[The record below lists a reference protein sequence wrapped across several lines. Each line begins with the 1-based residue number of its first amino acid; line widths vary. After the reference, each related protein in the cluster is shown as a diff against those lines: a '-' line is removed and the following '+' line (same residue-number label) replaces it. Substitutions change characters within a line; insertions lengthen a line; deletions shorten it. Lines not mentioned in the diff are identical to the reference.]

1 MRGYFERMGVVTM
14 PDPSTI
20 VRMSLDPPVP
30 RQPADRRPLIAAAVG
45 IAALVIGAVVAFVV
59 LRGSPSATASPSAAQ
74 STSPSPTATER
85 PSPTAGPTA
94 RCPLD
99 GEPLA
104 EGTELVEPALAVQI
118 ENDPAARPA
127 RNLTRADIVIET
139 TVEGDVT
146 RFSAIF
152 LCDGTLGLT
161 GPVRSA
167 RYHNIDLW
175 QDLRVLTIG
184 FGASDGAL
192 ERFADAGMPYPNGND
207 GGWPWYERTSSR
219 EAPHNVYVDLEA
231 LRDDLD
237 EDDRLMA
244 LADRVD
250 ELRPPWTISEDAVL
264 PDDGHDVT
272 SLDIRTNSFW
282 EFGWT
287 WDADLGAYRRSDA
300 GVEIE
305 DEATDEPLAFTSL
318 IVQRVTQEV
327 VTGDPDPGGFDRRLQ
342 HLVGSGE
349 GMLYTQGRG
358 FEISWERPTSADGTT
373 WTFTDS
379 GEPLVLP
386 PGEVW
391 WHVLPHESVVTEG

>member
-1 MRGYFERMGVVTM
+1 M
-14 PDPSTI
+14 
-20 VRMSLDPPVP
+20 
-30 RQPADRRPLIAAAVG
+30 AAAIG
-45 IAALVIGAVVAFVV
+45 IAIVIGAVVAC
-59 LRGSPSATASPSAAQ
+59 SPPATASPSASASQ
-74 STSPSPTATER
+74 SASPSPTGS
-85 PSPTAGPTA
+85 PSPTDSPTPA
-94 RCPLD
+94 FCPLD

-104 EGTELVEPALAVQI
+104 DGTELVEPALAVQI

-139 TVEGDVT
+139 LVEGDVT
-146 RFSAIF
+146 RFTAIF
-152 LCDGTLGLT
+152 LCDETDGLT
-161 GPVRSA
+161 GSIRSA

-175 QDLRVLTIG
+175 QDLGVLTIG

-192 ERFADAGMPYPNGND
+192 ERFANADMPYPNGND
-207 GGWPWYERTSSR
+207 GGWPWYERTATR

-237 EDDRLMA
+237 VDDRLIA
-244 LADRVD
+244 LADEVD
-250 ELRPPWTISEDAVL
+250 ELRPPWTFSEDAVL
-264 PDDGHDVT
+264 PDDARDVT
-272 SLDIRTNSFW
+272 SLGIRTNSFW

-287 WDADLGAYRRSDA
+287 WDAELGAYRRSDA
-300 GVEIE
+300 GVEID

-342 HLVGSGE
+342 HMVGSGE
-349 GMLYTQGRG
+349 GVLYAEGRAV
-358 FEISWERPTSADGTT
+358 EISWERPTADDRTT
-373 WTFTDS
+373 WTITAT
-379 GEPLVLP
+379 GEPVVLA

>member
-1 MRGYFERMGVVTM
+1 MSSER
-14 PDPSTI
+14 PAPS
-20 VRMSLDPPVP
+20 RHAERHPPS
-30 RQPADRRPLIAAAVG
+30 RWAIG
-45 IAALVIGAVVAFVV
+45 IAALLIGAAAAC
-59 LRGSPSATASPSAAQ
+59 SPAATASPSARV
-74 STSPSPTATER
+74 SPSPSPTESES
-85 PSPTAGPTA
+85 PSPTGSPGPTA
-94 RCPLD
+94 ACPLD

-104 EGTELVEPALAVQI
+104 EGTELVEPALVVQI

-139 TVEGDVT
+139 LVEGDVT

-152 LCDGTLGLT
+152 LCDETEGLT
-161 GPVRSA
+161 GSIRSA

-175 QDLRVLTIG
+175 QDIGVLTVG

-207 GGWPWYERTSSR
+207 GGWPWYERTSDR

-231 LRDDLD
+231 LRADLSQD
-237 EDDRLMA
+237 ERLIA
-244 LADRVD
+244 LADAVD
-250 ELRPPWTISEDAVL
+250 ELRPPWTFSEDAAL
-264 PDDGHDVT
+264 PDEARDVT

-300 GVEIE
+300 GEEID

-349 GMLYTQGRG
+349 GVLYTQGRAV
-358 FEISWERPTSADGTT
+358 EISWERPTAEDRTT
-373 WTFTDS
+373 WTFTAT
-379 GEPLVLP
+379 GEPVVLL

-391 WHVLPHESVVTEG
+391 WHILPHESVVTEG

>member
-1 MRGYFERMGVVTM
+1 
-14 PDPSTI
+14 
-20 VRMSLDPPVP
+20 MSIDQPAP
-30 RQPADRRPLIAAAVG
+30 RQPVQRRPRIAAAIG
-45 IAALVIGAVVAFVV
+45 IAALAIGAVAC
-59 LRGSPSATASPSAAQ
+59 SPAASASPSVSVASA
-74 STSPSPTATER
+74 TPSPTER
-85 PSPTAGPTA
+85 PSPTGSPAPVTD
-94 RCPLD
+94 CPLD

-104 EGTELVEPALAVQI
+104 EGTELVEPALVVQI

-139 TVEGDVT
+139 LVEGDVT
-146 RFSAIF
+146 RFSAIY
-152 LCDGTLGLT
+152 LCDETIGLT

-175 QDLRVLTIG
+175 QDIRVLTVG
-184 FGASDGAL
+184 FGASLGAL

-207 GGWPWYERTSSR
+207 GGWPWYERTADR
-219 EAPHNVYVDLEA
+219 EAPHNLYVDLEA

-244 LADRVD
+244 LADEVD
-250 ELRPPWTISEDAVL
+250 ELRPPWTFSADAVL
-264 PDDGHDVT
+264 PDDARDVT
-272 SLDIRTNSFW
+272 SLNIRTNSFW
-282 EFGWT
+282 EFGWA
-287 WDADLGAYRRSDA
+287 WDAELGAYRRSDA
-300 GVEIE
+300 GVEID

-349 GMLYTQGRG
+349 GVLYAQGRAI
-358 FEISWERPTSADGTT
+358 EISWERPTAEDRTT
-373 WTFTDS
+373 WTFTAT
-379 GEPLVLP
+379 GEPLVLA

-391 WHVLPHESVVTEG
+391 WHILPHESVVTEG

>member
-1 MRGYFERMGVVTM
+1 M
-14 PDPSTI
+14 
-20 VRMSLDPPVP
+20 
-30 RQPADRRPLIAAAVG
+30 
-45 IAALVIGAVVAFVV
+45 
-59 LRGSPSATASPSAAQ
+59 
-74 STSPSPTATER
+74 
-85 PSPTAGPTA
+85 
-94 RCPLD
+94 
-99 GEPLA
+99 A
-104 EGTELVEPALAVQI
+104 EGTELEEPALAVQI

-146 RFSAIF
+146 RFTAIF
-152 LCDGTLGLT
+152 LCDETDGLT
-161 GPVRSA
+161 GSVRSA

-192 ERFADAGMPYPNGND
+192 ELFADADMPYPNGND
-207 GGWPWYERTSSR
+207 GGWPWYERTDTR

-237 EDDRLMA
+237 EDDRLTA
-244 LADRVD
+244 LADEVD
-250 ELRPPWTISEDAVL
+250 ELRPPWTFSEDAVL
-264 PDDGHDVT
+264 PDGARDVT

-287 WDADLGAYRRSDA
+287 WDAELGAYRRSDA
-300 GVEIE
+300 GVEID
-305 DEATDEPLAFTSL
+305 DEATEEPLAFTTL

-349 GMLYTQGRG
+349 GMLYTQGRAI
-358 FEISWERPTSADGTT
+358 EISWERPTAEDRTT
-373 WTFTDS
+373 WTFTAS
-379 GEPLVLP
+379 GEPVVLP
-386 PGEVW
+386 PGEIW
-391 WHVLPHESVVTEG
+391 WHILPHESVVTEG

>member
-1 MRGYFERMGVVTM
+1 MATA

-20 VRMSLDPPVP
+20 VRMSIDHPAP
-30 RQPADRRPLIAAAVG
+30 RQPAQRRPLIVVVVG
-45 IAALVIGAVVAFVV
+45 IAVLAIGAVAC
-59 LRGSPSATASPSAAQ
+59 SPPATASPSDSVASAA
-74 STSPSPTATER
+74 PSPTER
-85 PSPTAGPTA
+85 PSPTGSPGTPAN
-94 RCPLD
+94 CPLD

-118 ENDPAARPA
+118 ENDPASRPA

-139 TVEGDVT
+139 LVEGDVT
-146 RFSAIF
+146 RFTAIF
-152 LCDGTLGLT
+152 LCDETEGLT
-161 GPVRSA
+161 GSIRSA

-184 FGASDGAL
+184 FGASLGAL

-207 GGWPWYERTSSR
+207 GGWPWYERVSSR

-244 LADRVD
+244 LADDVD
-250 ELRPPWTISEDAVL
+250 ELRPPWTFSAEAVL
-264 PDDGHDVT
+264 PDDARDVT
-272 SLDIRTNSFW
+272 SLNIRTNSFW

-287 WDADLGAYRRSDA
+287 WDAELGAYRRSDA

-305 DEATDEPLAFTSL
+305 DEATGEPLAFTTL

-349 GMLYTQGRG
+349 GMLYAQGRAV
-358 FEISWERPTSADGTT
+358 EISWERPTAEDRTT
-373 WTFTDS
+373 WTFTAT

-386 PGEVW
+386 PGEIW
-391 WHVLPHESVVTEG
+391 WHILPDESVVTEG